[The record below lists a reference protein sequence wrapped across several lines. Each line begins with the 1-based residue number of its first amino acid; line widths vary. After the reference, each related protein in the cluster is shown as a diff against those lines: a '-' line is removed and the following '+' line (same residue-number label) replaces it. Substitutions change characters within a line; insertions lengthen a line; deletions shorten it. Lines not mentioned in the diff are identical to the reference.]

1 MAIVNL
7 DKVLSGANG
16 NLESVVAFD
25 AENKLVKDYANGLF
39 VDVDGFV
46 QDHNS
51 DWVGRKGEA
60 KYGVVSAEGKKD
72 TVMLHAPE
80 LQYDEKLFMRDFK
93 NEAGKIVRG
102 YRLQRGD
109 VLTMTDQAIGL
120 SSHDNIIVGTVMVV
134 KDGKLV
140 QFQSQPD
147 ATTPAVGQLSF
158 KVIADAGNTLD
169 IVEKAWTLQV
179 Q

>member
-25 AENKLVKDYANGLF
+25 SGQTLTKNYANGLF
-39 VDVDGFV
+39 VDIDGFV
-46 QDHNS
+46 KDKKS
-51 DWVGRKGEA
+51 DWVGRSGEA
-60 KYGVVSAEGKKD
+60 KYGVVSTDGTKD

-80 LQYDEKLFMRDFK
+80 VQYDEKLFMRDFK
-93 NEAGKIVRG
+93 NEEGKIVRG

-109 VLTMTDQAIGL
+109 ILTMTDQAITVA
-120 SSHDNIIVGTVMVV
+120 SHGD
-134 KDGKLV
+134 L
-140 QFQSQPD
+140 
-147 ATTPAVGQLSF
+147 AVGNTLTVKNGRLAKEDAPKAGQLTL
-158 KVIADAGNTLD
+158 KVIADAGNTID
-169 IVEKAWTLQV
+169 RVEKAWTLQV

>member
-25 AENKLVKDYANGLF
+25 KGNKLVENYANGLF

-60 KYGVVSAEGKKD
+60 KYGVVSTDGTKD

-80 LQYDEKLFMRDFK
+80 LQYDEKKFMRDFK

-109 VLTMTDQAIGL
+109 VLTMTDQAIGI
-120 SSHDNIIVGTVMVV
+120 SAHGDVVVGDTLVV
-134 KDGKLV
+134 KDGKLAKV
-140 QFQSQPD
+140 TEPLVGE
-147 ATTPAVGQLSF
+147 TAVTQLKF

>member
-25 AENKLVKDYANGLF
+25 KNNKLVADYANGLF

-46 QDHNS
+46 QDHS
-51 DWVGRKGEA
+51 TDWVGRKGEA
-60 KYGVVSAEGKKD
+60 KYGVVSVDGTKD

-80 LQYDEKLFMRDFK
+80 LQYDEKKFMRDFR
-93 NEAGKIVRG
+93 NEAGKVVRG

-120 SSHDNIIVGTVMVV
+120 SVHGDVVVGDTLVV
-134 KDGKLV
+134 KDGKLAK
-140 QFQSQPD
+140 
-147 ATTPAVGQLSF
+147 ATAPVEGEAVVSKLSF

>member
-25 AENKLVKDYANGLF
+25 KGNKLVENYANGLF

-60 KYGVVSAEGKKD
+60 KYGVISTDGTKD

-80 LQYDEKLFMRDFK
+80 LQYDEKKFMRDFK

-109 VLTMTDQAIGL
+109 VLTVTDQATGISAHGDL
-120 SSHDNIIVGTVMVV
+120 VVGDNVVV
-134 KDGKLV
+134 KNGRLV
-140 QFQSQPD
+140 K
-147 ATTPAVGQLSF
+147 ATEPLVAGQLQF